1 MKKLFIAL
9 SVSAALSLPLC
20 TYAQDRDDHREDR
33 DHHGRYYDKRHHDYH
48 EWNDRE
54 DRAWH
59 MYWEERHRPYVA
71 WDRANER
78 ERDEYWDWR
87 HHHSDADLHIEIGR

>member
-1 MKKLFIAL
+1 MKKLFLAL

-20 TYAQDRDDHREDR
+20 TYAQDRDDHHDR
-33 DHHGRYYDKRHHDYH
+33 DDHRYYDKSHRDYH

-59 MYWEERHRPYVA
+59 MYWEQHHHPYVA

-78 ERDEYWDWR
+78 QRDEYWNWR
-87 HHHSDADLHIEIGR
+87 HNHSDAVLHIDIGH